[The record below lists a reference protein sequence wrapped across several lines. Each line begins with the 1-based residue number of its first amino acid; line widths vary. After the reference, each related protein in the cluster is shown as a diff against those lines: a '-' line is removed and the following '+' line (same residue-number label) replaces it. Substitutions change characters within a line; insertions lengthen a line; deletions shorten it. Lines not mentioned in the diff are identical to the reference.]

1 MYQANENSHVE
12 IRTYTINN
20 VLNQNVK
27 VTKRTTLLILNILRN
42 CCLFFKRK

>member
-27 VTKRTTLLILNILRN
+27 VTKRTRFATYYSPY
-42 CCLFFKRK
+42 